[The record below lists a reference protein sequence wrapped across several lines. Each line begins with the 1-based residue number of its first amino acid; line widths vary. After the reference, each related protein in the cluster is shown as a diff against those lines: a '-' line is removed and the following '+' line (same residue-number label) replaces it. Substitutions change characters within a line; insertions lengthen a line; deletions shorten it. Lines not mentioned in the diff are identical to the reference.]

1 MKAQIH
7 VNQHV
12 IRANKKEDRMVNLKK
27 EKDVGYEKPVI
38 QYLSKSKNQYIDIES
53 MNEVHL
59 INAIRKMIMD
69 TKGAEFRIVHETHVE
84 KAYVTSSITEVE
96 VVSE

>member
-1 MKAQIH
+1 
-7 VNQHV
+7 
-12 IRANKKEDRMVNLKK
+12 MVDLKK
-27 EKDVGYEKPVI
+27 KPKPRI
-38 QYLSKSKNQYIDIES
+38 EYLSKSKNQYIDIES